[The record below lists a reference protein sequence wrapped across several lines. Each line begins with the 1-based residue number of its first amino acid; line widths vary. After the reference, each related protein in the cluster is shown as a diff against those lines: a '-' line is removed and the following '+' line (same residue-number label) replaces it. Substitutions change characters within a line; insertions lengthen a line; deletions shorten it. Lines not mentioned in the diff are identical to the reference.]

1 MNTTTQPH
9 KVGDPRI
16 IPCLDINNGRVVK
29 GVNFTGLVDAGDPAE
44 VAQRYAKEGADVITL
59 LDISATTEGRGHT
72 ISVVEK
78 IAKSINIPIYV
89 GGGVRTTQDIKQL
102 LNAGASKVSI
112 SSAAITNPELIRKA
126 AQEFGSNRIIVAI
139 DAKRTG
145 SGFGVSKWEVVSHG
159 GTNNTGLDAIEWA
172 QKMANLGAGEI
183 LLTSMDKD
191 GTKEGFDLELTK
203 AVSSSISVP
212 VIASGGVGNINHLVD
227 GVVVGGA
234 SAVLAASIFHFGH
247 YTINEAKEALQIGL
261 KKKSADNILEQVSFD
276 TGGLIAAI
284 AQDYST
290 GKVLMMAWMNQEAL
304 LETINS
310 GIAVYWSRSRKS
322 LWRKGEQ
329 SGHTQ
334 LVKEIMLDCDGD
346 TILLMVEQ
354 QGNIACHTGRNS
366 CFYRSLSNDPY
377 PLWKVS
383 EPVLKDP
390 EDIYK

>member
-1 MNTTTQPH
+1 
-9 KVGDPRI
+9 
-16 IPCLDINNGRVVK
+16 
-29 GVNFTGLVDAGDPAE
+29 
-44 VAQRYAKEGADVITL
+44 DVITL

-290 GKVLMMAWMNQEAL
+290 GKVLMMAWMNQEA
-304 LETINS
+304 
-310 GIAVYWSRSRKS
+310 
-322 LWRKGEQ
+322 
-329 SGHTQ
+329 
-334 LVKEIMLDCDGD
+334 
-346 TILLMVEQ
+346 
-354 QGNIACHTGRNS
+354 
-366 CFYRSLSNDPY
+366 
-377 PLWKVS
+377 
-383 EPVLKDP
+383 
-390 EDIYK
+390 

>member
-1 MNTTTQPH
+1 
-9 KVGDPRI
+9 
-16 IPCLDINNGRVVK
+16 
-29 GVNFTGLVDAGDPAE
+29 
-44 VAQRYAKEGADVITL
+44 
-59 LDISATTEGRGHT
+59 
-72 ISVVEK
+72 
-78 IAKSINIPIYV
+78 
-89 GGGVRTTQDIKQL
+89 
-102 LNAGASKVSI
+102 
-112 SSAAITNPELIRKA
+112 
-126 AQEFGSNRIIVAI
+126 
-139 DAKRTG
+139 
-145 SGFGVSKWEVVSHG
+145 
-159 GTNNTGLDAIEWA
+159 
-172 QKMANLGAGEI
+172 
-183 LLTSMDKD
+183 
-191 GTKEGFDLELTK
+191 
-203 AVSSSISVP
+203 
-212 VIASGGVGNINHLVD
+212 
-227 GVVVGGA
+227 
-234 SAVLAASIFHFGH
+234 
-247 YTINEAKEALQIGL
+247 
-261 KKKSADNILEQVSFD
+261 D

-322 LWRKGEQ
+322 LLRKGEQ

>member
-112 SSAAITNPELIRKA
+112 SSAAIINPELIRKA

-310 GIAVYWSRSRKS
+310 GIAVY
-322 LWRKGEQ
+322 
-329 SGHTQ
+329 
-334 LVKEIMLDCDGD
+334 
-346 TILLMVEQ
+346 
-354 QGNIACHTGRNS
+354 
-366 CFYRSLSNDPY
+366 
-377 PLWKVS
+377 
-383 EPVLKDP
+383 
-390 EDIYK
+390 